1 MSERDFTVRRA
12 DWATEQPLLKA
23 VRTTVFVDEQ
33 HVPAEIEW
41 DAMDPLCVHALAVD
55 GEGCPVGTAR
65 LLPDGHIGRVAVL
78 APWRGSG
85 VGLALMRWMI
95 DAAREAGHFH
105 VALNSQQS
113 AAGFYERL
121 GFRVDGD
128 EFWEAG
134 IPHVPMSLALNAS

>member
-1 MSERDFTVRRA
+1 MNDQAFTVRRA

-23 VRTTVFVDEQ
+23 VRTTVFVQEQ

-41 DAMDPLCVHALAVD
+41 DAMDPQCLHALAVD
-55 GEGCPVGTAR
+55 GARQPIGTAR

-78 APWRGSG
+78 GPWRGCG
-85 VGLALMRWMI
+85 VGLALMHWML
-95 DAAREAGHFH
+95 DAAREAGHSH

-128 EFWEAG
+128 AFWEAG

>member
-1 MSERDFTVRRA
+1 MNERAFSVRRA
-12 DWATEQPLLKA
+12 DWACEQHLLRV
-23 VRTTVFVDEQ
+23 VRTTVFVEEQ

-41 DAMDPLCVHALAVD
+41 DEMDPLCVHALAFD
-55 GEGCPVGTAR
+55 SAGAPIGTAR

-78 APWRGSG
+78 AQWRGCG

-95 DAAREAGHFH
+95 DAAREAGHAH

-121 GFRVDGD
+121 GFQIDG
-128 EFWEAG
+128 EGFWEAG
-134 IPHVPMSLALNAS
+134 IPHVPMSLALATR

>member
-1 MSERDFTVRRA
+1 MNEPTFSVRRA
-12 DWATEQPLLKA
+12 DWATEQPLLRA
-23 VRTTVFVDEQ
+23 VRTTVFVEEQ
-33 HVPAEIEW
+33 HVPVEIEW

-55 GEGCPVGTAR
+55 GTGRPIGTAR

-78 APWRGSG
+78 AAWRGTG

-95 DAAREAGHFH
+95 EAARSAGHRH

-121 GFRVDGD
+121 GFHVDGAP
-128 EFWEAG
+128 FWEAG
-134 IPHVPMSLALNAS
+134 IPHVPMSLALDAG